1 MKIQTTKTALR
12 LVTELDEK
20 TKDKKSFKWH
30 YLYILH
36 YIHTYGNFNSKF
48 KDEVFIPINVQKLR
62 SMVSYDHTTK
72 LLANLVAHD
81 ILETDSC
88 YIVGRKSKCYKVI
101 DEIRHDKWFSVDIE
115 DLALDKKL
123 TELFFKEKINLF
135 SDKKGYGKVTKT
147 MEKLQLDKQ
156 TALEF
161 ISKQDLT
168 NTKKF
173 SYKTSVEMFENK
185 FSVRDDISNR
195 LHNNL
200 TNLPSGLR
208 QFLTLDGENLYQVDI
223 KCSQPTFLGLY
234 LRKRGLADQQE
245 VEKFLNVCKNGDIYS
260 QLILEDKSRKEKKI
274 DTFKYCFFNRVY
286 KNLNVVEKRFQE
298 LYPTI
303 FKEMQKMKQ
312 NDYKDLSILL
322 QKEESSFIFE
332 VVNSLDFDVVT
343 IHDSIL
349 AKKSDISKVENKI
362 REKFVNIY
370 NFLPHLSAEKC

>member
-1 MKIQTTKTALR
+1 MKIQTTKTALE
-12 LVTELDEK
+12 LVAKLDEK
-20 TKDKKSFKWH
+20 TKGKKSFKWH

-36 YIHTYGNFNSKF
+36 YINTYGKFNSKF

-62 SMVSYDHTTK
+62 TMVSYDHTSK
-72 LLANLVAHD
+72 LLLNLVEND

-88 YIVGRKSKCYKVI
+88 YIVGRKSKCYKII
-101 DEIRHDKWFSVDIE
+101 DEIRLDKWFSVDIE
-115 DLALDKKL
+115 DSALDKKL
-123 TELFFKEKINLF
+123 TDLFFKEKTHLF
-135 SDKKGYGKVTKT
+135 SDKMGYGKVTKT
-147 MEKLQLDKQ
+147 MEKLIIEKQ
-156 TALEF
+156 TAFDF
-161 ISKQDLT
+161 IRNENLSDI
-168 NTKKF
+168 KKT

-200 TNLPSGLR
+200 TNLPSILR
-208 QFLTLDGENLYQVDI
+208 QFLRLDGEELYQVDI

-234 LRKRGLADQQE
+234 LRKRGFADPEE
-245 VEKFLNVCKNGDIYS
+245 VERFLNVCKSGDIYS
-260 QLILEDKSRKEKKI
+260 QLILEEKSRKDKKI
-274 DTFKYCFFNRVY
+274 DTFKFCFFNKNY
-286 KNLNVVEKRFQE
+286 KTLNCVEKRFQS
-298 LYPTI
+298 LYPSI

-349 AKKSDISKVENKI
+349 TKKSNILKVKEKISK
-362 REKFVNIY
+362 KFEEIY
-370 NFLPHLSAEKC
+370 NFLPQLSVEKC